1 MSAATKSAYGP
12 REEEAVEVDQADE
25 QSKTVHQLRP
35 REGRGHR
42 EIVEK
47 I

>member
-1 MSAATKSAYGP
+1 MSAVTKSAYGP
-12 REEEAVEVDQADE
+12 REEAAVEVDQADE
-25 QSKTVHQLRP
+25 QSKIAHQPRP
-35 REGRGHR
+35 REGGGHR